1 MTGWTGRTSRGFPA
15 VLVAGAGGGLAG
27 AGLLVANAARRR
39 PELVAGLVLLDPT
52 LPEVVAFAPR
62 SRQLARMRRGFVL
75 SAVRQ
80 LFGAHR
86 GPGSRA
92 GQGCAAASVFAELSP
107 SGSVRVG
114 WETVVYDGDLGDLP
128 LVLVIPRDLIG
139 GEAVLAATQD
149 AAEGRT
155 DQPLL
160 PPEPGPVPVDVDVD
174 VVTAGAHA
182 GGNGPRLNGHDGLSS
197 GGDVR
202 RDGTEASRVR
212 V

>member
-1 MTGWTGRTSRGFPA
+1 M
-15 VLVAGAGGGLAG
+15 LVAGAGGGLAG
-27 AGLLVANAARRR
+27 AGLLVATAAR
-39 PELVAGLVLLDPT
+39 PWPDLVAGLVLLDPT
-52 LPEVVAFAPR
+52 PPEVVAFAPR
-62 SRQLARMRRGFVL
+62 SRQLARMRRGFLL

-160 PPEPGPVPVDVDVD
+160 PPEPGPVPVDVDV
-174 VVTAGAHA
+174 VTAGAHA

>member
-1 MTGWTGRTSRGFPA
+1 MRRDGRDGRVADSLLCWWRGRAEGWPGRSCWSRPRPGVGRIWWPVSCCSIRPPRLSPSRRAAGSSRGC
-15 VLVAGAGGGLAG
+15 VAASCCRRCGSCSAPIAAPGAG
-27 AGLLVANAARRR
+27 
-39 PELVAGLVLLDPT
+39 P
-52 LPEVVAFAPR
+52 
-62 SRQLARMRRGFVL
+62 
-75 SAVRQ
+75 
-80 LFGAHR
+80 
-86 GPGSRA
+86 
-92 GQGCAAASVFAELSP
+92 GCAAASVFAELSP
-107 SGSVRVG
+107 SGSARVG

-160 PPEPGPVPVDVDVD
+160 PPEPGPVPVDVDV
-174 VVTAGAHA
+174 VTAGAHA